1 MRSSWVT
8 YKIRVNRLD
17 FHLLA
22 VLFCYKQSKKYC
34 AVTPILQL
42 ARLSGFTVGSF
53 VSNESVVDDGEL
65 LFSPSGNLF
74 FGNLVDSGNTLFLF
88 LRRRRIVV
96 LFVSDLLRLY
106 VSIFIDYL
114 QFYRIC

>member
-1 MRSSWVT
+1 M
-8 YKIRVNRLD
+8 
-17 FHLLA
+17 
-22 VLFCYKQSKKYC
+22 
-34 AVTPILQL
+34 TPILQL

-88 LRRRRIVV
+88 
-96 LFVSDLLRLY
+96 FKTTSDCRAEFYSFQIYY
-106 VSIFIDYL
+106 VYMY
-114 QFYRIC
+114 QFL

>member
-96 LFVSDLLRLY
+96 PN
-106 VSIFIDYL
+106 SIRFRSITFTCL
-114 QFYRIC
+114 NFL

>member
-1 MRSSWVT
+1 
-8 YKIRVNRLD
+8 
-17 FHLLA
+17 
-22 VLFCYKQSKKYC
+22 
-34 AVTPILQL
+34 VTPILQL

-96 LFVSDLLRLY
+96 PN
-106 VSIFIDYL
+106 SIRFRSITFTCL
-114 QFYRIC
+114 NFL